1 MNVTRGMFI
10 TFEGPD
16 GSGKTGQMDILANE
30 FIKQGYPI
38 LRTREP
44 GGTFIGDQIR
54 ATLLD
59 LKNTSMVDRTEALLY
74 QAARAQLVDE
84 KIKPHLAEGGIV
96 LCDRYAD
103 STLAYQGYGHRNTV
117 ESLQGIIHYA
127 TGGLIPDLTIL
138 LDLAPE
144 VGLERRLADGG
155 LNRLDAYD
163 IEFHHRVRAGY
174 LELMKEKPDRWV
186 IIDANQDFDQVQS
199 EIRDI
204 LQQSFADWGYSE
216 DIQVK

>member
-174 LELMKEKPDRWV
+174 LVLMKENPDRWV

-204 LQQSFADWGYSE
+204 LQQSFADWGF
-216 DIQVK
+216 

>member
-174 LELMKEKPDRWV
+174 LELMKENPDRWV

-204 LQQSFADWGYSE
+204 LQQSFADWGF
-216 DIQVK
+216 

>member
-1 MNVTRGMFI
+1 MNVTRGIFI

-16 GSGKTGQMDILANE
+16 GSGKTGQMDILVDE

-44 GGTFIGDQIR
+44 GGTSIGDQIR

-59 LKNTSMVDRTEALLY
+59 LKNTSMVDRAEALLY

-84 KIKPHLAEGGIV
+84 KIKPHLAGGGIV
-96 LCDRYAD
+96 MCDRYAD

-174 LELMKEKPDRWV
+174 LELMKANPDRWV
-186 IIDANQDFDQVQS
+186 MIDANQDFDQVQS
-199 EIRDI
+199 EIREI
-204 LQQSFADWGYSE
+204 LKRSLMDWGYL
-216 DIQVK
+216 